1 MKYTQEQGACQ
12 LTAAAEL
19 QSPSEILATKEMAES
34 SGTSAKI
41 SISSIAKLQS
51 KFGSF
56 QSSSGRT
63 YGQALS
69 YQLQAYCLPLRGSSH
84 VVMLD
89 KTMAELTS

>member
-12 LTAAAEL
+12 FTAAAEL
-19 QSPSEILATKEMAES
+19 QSPSEILATKKMAES
-34 SGTSAKI
+34 SGTSAEI
-41 SISSIAKLQS
+41 SISSITKLQS

-56 QSSSGRT
+56 QSSRGRT

-84 VVMLD
+84 VVMLG